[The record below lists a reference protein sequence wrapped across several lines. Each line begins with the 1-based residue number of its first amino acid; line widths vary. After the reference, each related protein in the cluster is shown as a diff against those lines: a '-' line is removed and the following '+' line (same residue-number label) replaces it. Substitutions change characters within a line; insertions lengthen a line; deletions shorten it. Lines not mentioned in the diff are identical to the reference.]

1 MNNIKGEIRMF
12 LKFDDE
18 KKKLID
24 VSKSKKE
31 SNLEFLRKQ
40 LDCDLVSVETIGY
53 LDVWVDEE
61 GLLTSNYE
69 NIHTVTIYN
78 DKEIVEQITIA
89 GSFVFA
95 SYNDEGETL
104 PLTNEDKKYIRENIK
119 ITSETPQEYYNR
131 MQPVDYYDGF

>member
-1 MNNIKGEIRMF
+1 MF

-31 SNLEFLRKQ
+31 SNLEFLRRQ
-40 LDCDLVSVETIGY
+40 LDCNLVSVETIDY

-69 NIHTVTIYN
+69 NIHTVTIYD

-131 MQPVDYYDGF
+131 MQPVDYDDGF

>member
-1 MNNIKGEIRMF
+1 MF

-131 MQPVDYYDGF
+131 MQPVDYYEGF

>member
-1 MNNIKGEIRMF
+1 MY
-12 LKFDDE
+12 LKFDDNN
-18 KKKLID
+18 KKLVD
-24 VSKSKKE
+24 VSKNKKE
-31 SNLEFLRKQ
+31 SNLEFLRRQ

-53 LDVWVDEE
+53 LDIWVDDE

-69 NIHTVTIYN
+69 NIHTVTIYD

-119 ITSETPQEYYNR
+119 ITSETPQEYYNC
-131 MQPVDYYDGF
+131 MQPVDYDDGF

>member
-1 MNNIKGEIRMF
+1 MY
-12 LKFDDE
+12 LKFDDNN
-18 KKKLID
+18 KKLVD
-24 VSKSKKE
+24 VSKNKKE
-31 SNLEFLRKQ
+31 SNLEFLRRQ

-53 LDVWVDEE
+53 LDIWVDDE

-69 NIHTVTIYN
+69 NIHTVTIYD

-131 MQPVDYYDGF
+131 MQPVDYDDGF

>member
-1 MNNIKGEIRMF
+1 MF